1 MLVIMSD
8 EPDDLRDTGG
18 RARRLAIALLV
29 GAVVAVAAYFLANQ
43 LADPD
48 DSLRANGAYS
58 TLHNSNTMKFIG
70 ATTGLAGALAFSVT
84 LAILNAQAAK
94 RWRARRIP
102 PAKQVS

>member
-1 MLVIMSD
+1 MSD

-18 RARRLAIALLV
+18 RARRLAIALFV

-43 LADPD
+43 LADPN
-48 DSLRANGAYS
+48 DSLRTNGVYSSVHDAN
-58 TLHNSNTMKFIG
+58 TVKFIA
-70 ATTGLAGALAFSVT
+70 ATTGLSGALAFSVT

-102 PAKQVS
+102 PAKQIS